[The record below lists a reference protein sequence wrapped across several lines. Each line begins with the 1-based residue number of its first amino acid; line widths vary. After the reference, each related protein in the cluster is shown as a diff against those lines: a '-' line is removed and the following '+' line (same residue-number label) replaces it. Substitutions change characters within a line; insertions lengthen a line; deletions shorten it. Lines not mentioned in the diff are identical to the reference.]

1 MTYRVALTFYA
12 VQNQVDR
19 TISSKEESSLALQK
33 AQCNDTSLPEFWLDM
48 CHNIPTNA
56 SDYVN
61 LALNPERW
69 TGYNGSHV
77 WNAIYQENCFEKL
90 GELDDMCY
98 EERVLYR
105 LLSGLH
111 ASTNIHIS
119 LEFYPPS
126 KAAGRDKWM
135 PNPERFM
142 QHYGQHPER
151 LKNLH
156 FGFVVLLRAVR
167 KASPYLYNYP
177 FVVGDSYEDK
187 ITTKLVQRLLDSHIM
202 RSCAHVFEAFDETL
216 MFREGDEPSV
226 QATLKSQFKGVFQNI
241 SAVMDCIS
249 CQKCKL
255 HGKLQLLGLGTAL
268 KILLLPEQ
276 LISTSISRSEIV
288 ALFQTLYKFSGSIK
302 AIPYLSSLYWNLQES
317 YKKNGILEEVPQP
330 AIAGTPAPEIT
341 AQTQKNPS
349 STAARASTTAAPAA
363 PGTNSNQKNTVVV
376 QSEWQKPQQQEAAA
390 IQLSSGDTYTYLES
404 GISAV
409 AGLAGKGA
417 IGSAEEDEAID
428 ALMTMDAAVL
438 LLSKHYAKANPKRCV
453 FFL

>member
-1 MTYRVALTFYA
+1 MFLTYEIEVLLACVA
-12 VQNQVDR
+12 QSQVDR

-56 SDYVN
+56 SEYVN

-142 QHYGQHPER
+142 HHYGQHPER

-167 KASPYLYNYP
+167 KAAPYLYNYP
-177 FVVGDSYEDK
+177 FVVGDSEEDK
-187 ITTKLVQRLLDSHIM
+187 RTTKLVQRLLDSHIM
-202 RSCAHVFEAFDETL
+202 KSCAHVFEAFDETL

-226 QATLKSQFKGVFQNI
+226 QSTLKSQFKGVFQNI

-276 LISTSISRSEIV
+276 LISTSLSRSEIV

-317 YKKNGILEEVPQP
+317 YKKNGILEEIVPP
-330 AIAGTPAPEIT
+330 AIEGSPVPELTPSTTSATYERKQSQPSEEQRRSSPSPSQAPKHDAG
-341 AQTQKNPS
+341 S
-349 STAARASTTAAPAA
+349 HLSTAESY
-363 PGTNSNQKNTVVV
+363 S
-376 QSEWQKPQQQEAAA
+376 
-390 IQLSSGDTYTYLES
+390 YLES
-404 GISAV
+404 GVSAV

-417 IGSAEEDEAID
+417 LAAAEEDGAID
-428 ALMTMDAAVL
+428 ALMTMDPAVL
-438 LLSKHYAKANPKRCV
+438 ILAKHYAKANPKRCAPQK
-453 FFL
+453 